1 MRKTPSPRSGQLV
14 IGIAL
19 LALGWASIVLSVRY
33 EFLVPPSF
41 ALEVTGGALLLV
53 GVAMLI
59 LAFKEIPSTYHIKGL
74 VTSGVY
80 AKIRNPIYLGFVLMV
95 VGVAVLSRGVLAFIW
110 AFASVFVLYWTARSE
125 ESDSER
131 IFGERYILYKSSV
144 PMFLPR
150 FWHTKNRSP

>member
-1 MRKTPSPRSGQLV
+1 MRKTPSPPSRQLV
-14 IGIAL
+14 TGIAL
-19 LALGWASIVLSVRY
+19 LAFGWASIVLSVRCGL
-33 EFLVPPSF
+33 LVPPSL

-53 GVAMLI
+53 GVAMRI

-80 AKIRNPIYLGFVLMV
+80 AKTRNPIYLGFILMF

-110 AFASVFVLYWTARSE
+110 AFASVFVLYWIARSE
-125 ESDSER
+125 ESDLER
-131 IFGERYILYKSSV
+131 IFGELYLVYKSAV
-144 PMFLPR
+144 PMFFPR

>member
-1 MRKTPSPRSGQLV
+1 MRKTPSPRSRQLV

-33 EFLVPPSF
+33 ELLVPPSF

-53 GVAMLI
+53 GVAMRI

-80 AKIRNPIYLGFVLMV
+80 AKTRNPIYLGFVLMI

-110 AFASVFVLYWTARSE
+110 AFASVFVLYWAARSE

-131 IFGERYILYKSSV
+131 IFGERYLLYKSSV
-144 PMFLPR
+144 PMFFPR
-150 FWHTKNRSP
+150 F